1 MDYPL
6 DRTTIDIIEQLEARL
21 QRIEYVTSGHLDG
34 SVLKDDTRSASMR
47 LRDLEQGLGQL
58 VSKSRVV
65 QDLLKLRK
73 LFPNFSAV
81 SGYQHLM
88 LSRCPPSQFLPHFK
102 TMGGSVFSGYS

>member
-1 MDYPL
+1 MEYSL
-6 DRTTIDIIEQLEARL
+6 DRTATDIIEQLETRL

-34 SVLKDDTRSASMR
+34 SVLKDDNRSASMR

-73 LFPNFSAV
+73 LFPTYLAV
-81 SGYQHLM
+81 SSHQHLM
-88 LSRCPPSQFLPHFK
+88 LSRCPPSRFLPYFR